1 MAMMYT
7 SDERVEVNLPPF
19 LDLDEICRKQDE
31 EEEKSSQE
39 KNNNQTDETNNQE
52 VKNSESLG

>member
-7 SDERVEVNLPPF
+7 SDGWVEVKLPPF
-19 LDLDEICRKQDE
+19 LDLDEICRKQDK

-39 KNNNQTDETNNQE
+39 KNNNQTDETNNKG

>member
-7 SDERVEVNLPPF
+7 SDEREEVNLPPF
-19 LDLDEICRKQDE
+19 LDLDEICRKQDK